1 MFMTEATAADDTQ
14 IIEVISVFA
23 TRWKHD
29 GHTREREP
37 DPRLGHLRQFYSLFQ
52 DKLPQLVDDAREIPV
67 EDLEFTPDEDLV
79 RRIDAI
85 SSAELQLFV
94 LPSQQVVAALIVFF
108 RSPPLDDKRNISLAE
123 EILDLCGYGQVT
135 IRKVGLAAY
144 IGDYARSKG
153 AYLQSASEED
163 GDGGSSAQLMTDPD
177 ATMPALPPEQH
188 QIMFVR
194 DFGRHS
200 PPDEDIV
207 NRILYRS
214 DPPYRQEA
222 MKLAHPA
229 GLIQQSGTFA
239 AVTPYVSFIYG
250 HEDFVDYSI
259 FLTTVQ
265 AVGTAAQFREI
276 WYDAYQLI
284 RTFRSDI
291 QEKRAGRQQRKD
303 LEVLVD
309 TLGNLQL
316 DLSFS
321 VETSA
326 DLGLLIPSLRIE
338 SFHRELYDVME
349 LPARAHTV
357 SRMFDRLESS
367 IQSELT
373 AIDIREYK
381 EQEARRNEAEAR
393 RLEQD
398 ARRRDWVIAA
408 GFFSAIGVPLGFLVA
423 FFGINAKQV
432 KATRSIF
439 SLHYLGAY
447 IVAGVIAAVPIAA
460 LIALRLASNARRRAQ
475 SLRTKTTPI
484 SSSPRATTASST
496 R

>member
-1 MFMTEATAADDTQ
+1 MNEAVAARDDTQ
-14 IIEVISVFA
+14 LIEVISVFA

-29 GHTREREP
+29 GHTPERDP
-37 DPRLGHLRQFYSLFQ
+37 DPRLGHLTQFYGLFR
-52 DKLPQLVDDAREIPV
+52 DKLPQLVDDAQTIPA
-67 EDLEFTPDEDLV
+67 EDLRFTPDEETA

-85 SSAELQLFV
+85 SSAELQLFA
-94 LPSQQVVAALIVFF
+94 LPSRQVVAALIVFF
-108 RSPPLDDKRNISLAE
+108 RSPPLDDKKSVSLAE
-123 EILDLCGYGQVT
+123 EILDLCGYAQVT
-135 IRKVGLAAY
+135 IRKVDLATY

-153 AYLQSASEED
+153 AYLRSVRED
-163 GDGGSSAQLMTDPD
+163 GGEHGTQPVMD
-177 ATMPALPPEQH
+177 ADAAMPALPPEQH

-194 DFGRHS
+194 GFGQHS
-200 PPDEDIV
+200 PPKEDVV

-214 DPPYRQEA
+214 DPPYRQEV

-229 GLIQQSGTFA
+229 GLIQKRGTFA

-250 HEDFVDYSI
+250 HEEFVDYSI

-291 QEKRAGRQQRKD
+291 QEQQAGRQQRKD
-303 LEVLVD
+303 LEILVD

-349 LPARAHTV
+349 LPARARTV

-381 EQEARRNEAEAR
+381 EQEARRNEDEAR
-393 RLEQD
+393 RLEQE

-408 GFFSAIGVPLGFLVA
+408 GFLSAIGVPLGFLIA

-432 KATRSIF
+432 RGSRSIF
-439 SLHYLGAY
+439 DLHYLGVY
-447 IVAGVIAAVPIAA
+447 IVAGVIAVVPIAV
-460 LIALRLASNARRRAQ
+460 LMALRLASNARRRAQ
-475 SLRTKTTPI
+475 PPGIGATHILSRPPARTG
-484 SSSPRATTASST
+484 SST